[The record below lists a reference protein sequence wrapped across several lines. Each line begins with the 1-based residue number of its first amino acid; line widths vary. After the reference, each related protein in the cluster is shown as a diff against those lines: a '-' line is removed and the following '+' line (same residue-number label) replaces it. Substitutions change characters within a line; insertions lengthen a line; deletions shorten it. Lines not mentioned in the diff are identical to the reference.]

1 MPNKTYLREM
11 LFELLLIFWQN
22 FPLKIII
29 EKNSMQKKVFDIKIL
44 KLFPNKMFQFV
55 LIDCRERR
63 TVEEVV
69 SNCNGAAR

>member
-1 MPNKTYLREM
+1 
-11 LFELLLIFWQN
+11 
-22 FPLKIII
+22 
-29 EKNSMQKKVFDIKIL
+29 MQKKVFDIKIL

-63 TVEEVV
+63 TVVEVV

>member
-1 MPNKTYLREM
+1 MEQI
-11 LFELLLIFWQN
+11 LFDQLLMFWQN
-22 FPLKIII
+22 FLLKFII
-29 EKNSMQKKVFDIKIL
+29 EKKSMQKKVFDIKIL

-69 SNCNGAAR
+69 SNCNAAAR